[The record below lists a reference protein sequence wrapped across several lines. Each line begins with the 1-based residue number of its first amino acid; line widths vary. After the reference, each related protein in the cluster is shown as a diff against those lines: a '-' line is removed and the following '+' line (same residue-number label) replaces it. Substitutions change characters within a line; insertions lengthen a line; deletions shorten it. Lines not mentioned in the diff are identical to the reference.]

1 MTKKHL
7 LALTLLSISIF
18 LAYSNSLNGTWAMD
32 DIVTSKPVALKDI
45 KDFIG
50 FRKVAYITFF
60 LNQLI
65 APFNPL
71 NFRLMNILIH
81 ILNTALV
88 YIIAYRT
95 ILLCTP
101 LVRENTPLNPP
112 LLRGKLKGGTPVKGK
127 STIRLPLMNEEER
140 GDKKLAF
147 YAALFSGVLFGLHP
161 ININAVAYIV
171 QRMASMATLFV
182 LIALLCYIFA
192 AQANHKKK
200 SLILYASCGISIVAG
215 IFSKENAVMAIPLI
229 LIYDYVFISHLRG
242 NLFRKRLLLVCGLG
256 IFSIGLAF
264 YLLKMHSAFVDVV
277 KFFFNPNQPL
287 TEKGWMARDV
297 YWTSLQHVLTE
308 FRVVSRYL
316 FVILFPLP
324 KFLIFD
330 WWGFPVSQS
339 LIQPITTLFSAMLI
353 LSLLFFSVWK
363 IKRFPLLCFGIL
375 WYFIAILLES
385 FIALG
390 SDLYFEHR
398 NYLPTAGLFTGIA
411 GQSIV
416 SVVPKLSKNVVV
428 ASIITCGI
436 VLGVLTF
443 SRNFVWKDSLTL
455 WGDTLQKV
463 PSNIRA
469 MMGMGNAYLKISDT
483 ANAEKYYMHVVQ
495 ISSQGKY
502 PSFFNEAAYSLG
514 MVYLYQGKLE
524 QARVLTA
531 LYEQSIESY
540 RPRILKGFYK
550 ALSND
555 VDGALTEYNEIV
567 KEADGID
574 RLVIYTLM
582 GDAYRGKGLW
592 DKAIEKYEQAVAIDQ
607 TFADAY
613 YGIGAAY
620 MAKRDH
626 SRAYEYFGKTISLD
640 PYHVLALSDMS
651 DLLLI
656 TKKNPGE
663 ALTYAQRAISKSPP
677 FYQPYL
683 SMGNVLIVLR
693 KETEAEEFYKKAIE
707 RGVAEYMIAFSK
719 ARAYYLR
726 GDSEKAKEQIAELR
740 KFKNLPEQIKNL
752 IIQK

>member
-7 LALTLLSISIF
+7 FAVTFFSIAIF

-32 DIVTSKPVALKDI
+32 DIVANKPVGIKDI
-45 KDFIG
+45 HDFVG
-50 FRKVAYITFF
+50 FRKIAYITFL

-65 APFNPL
+65 APFSPL

-88 YIIAYRT
+88 YVIAYRT

-101 LVRENTPLNPP
+101 LVRENTPFNPP
-112 LLRGKLKGGTPVKGK
+112 LLRGELKGGTPVKGK

-147 YAALFSGVLFGLHP
+147 HAALFSSVLFGLHP

-192 AQANHKKK
+192 AQATHKKK
-200 SLILYASCGISIVAG
+200 SLILYAACGISIVAG

-229 LIYDYVFISHLRG
+229 LIYDYVFLSHFRW
-242 NLFRKRLLLVCGLG
+242 NIFRKRMLLVCGIG
-256 IFSIGLAF
+256 ILSVGLAF

-277 KFFFNPNQPL
+277 KFFFNLNQPL
-287 TEKGWMARDV
+287 IGKAWTAVDV
-297 YWTSLQHVLTE
+297 YWTPLQHILTE
-308 FRVVSRYL
+308 FRVVSKYL
-316 FVILFPLP
+316 FLLVLPLP
-324 KFLIFD
+324 GLLIFD
-330 WWGFPVSQS
+330 WWSFPISKGITDPGTTILAILFILAL
-339 LIQPITTLFSAMLI
+339 LIFAL
-353 LSLLFFSVWK
+353 WK
-363 IKRFPLLCFGIL
+363 LKRYPLLCFGIL
-375 WYFIAILLES
+375 WYLCAISLES
-385 FIALG
+385 FFALG

-398 NYLPTAGLFTGIA
+398 NYLPVSGLFIGIA

-436 VLGVLTF
+436 LLGVLTF

-455 WGDTLQKV
+455 WGDTLKKV

-469 MMGMGNAYLKISDT
+469 MMAVGNAYLKLSDFD
-483 ANAEKYYMHVVQ
+483 NAERYYKEVVL
-495 ISSQGKY
+495 ISSKDKRLH
-502 PSFFNEAAYSLG
+502 FFDDSSYSLG
-514 MVYLYQGKLE
+514 MVYL
-524 QARVLTA
+524 
-531 LYEQSIESY
+531 SIGRLKEAKDLIDVFKNTVESY
-540 RPRILKGFYK
+540 RPEILSGFYK
-550 ALSND
+550 AINND
-555 VDGALTEYNEIV
+555 IDGALRDYR
-567 KEADGID
+567 GILD
-574 RLVIYTLM
+574 KTKDIDSVVVLTLM
-582 GDAYRGKGLW
+582 GDAYREKGAW
-592 DKAIEKYEQAVAIDQ
+592 AKALEKYGEA
-607 TFADAY
+607 
-613 YGIGAAY
+613 
-620 MAKRDH
+620 
-626 SRAYEYFGKTISLD
+626 ISLD
-640 PYHVLALSDMS
+640 PGFAAAYYGMGVIFMNKRDIGRAHKYFERALLIDPNNVLALSDIA
-651 DLLLI
+651 DVLLI
-656 TKKNPGE
+656 RKANPEE
-663 ALTYAQRAISKSPP
+663 AFLYAQRAVLKSPP
-677 FYQPYL
+677 FSQPYL
-683 SMGNVLIVLR
+683 TMGNVLIVLR

-752 IIQK
+752 IVQK